1 MKKYC
6 FCAGGYI
13 KKLYSC
19 KIFKLMR
26 NTLLLVFITVLQ
38 VYANDTYSQNTK
50 LTLNLNNVTVANV
63 LEEIQNNSEFY
74 FLFNAKLIDVKREV
88 SISMKDKKIPEILTS
103 LFSGTG
109 VNYLVYDRQI
119 ILTPD
124 DVTSLSV
131 ALQQLKITGTVTG
144 KDGAPLTGVNVV
156 VTGTTQGTITDI
168 YGKYSI
174 EVPQGAKSLTF
185 SFIGMVPQEITIG
198 TLTQIDVAMV
208 ESAIGLDEVVVVGYG
223 TQSKR
228 EISGSVVNVDVKD
241 FNKGVTRNAADLLVG
256 KVSGLVITSGSG
268 DVTQESTIRL
278 RGMSSLTGG
287 SEPFVV
293 VDGLPGMTLSSI
305 APQDIESITVLKDA
319 SAAAIY
325 GSRSASGVILITT
338 KKGKKGKP
346 VVEYEGYTA
355 VDNVSNIPD
364 VLTAAEWRDYTQKNN
379 INTEGIDRGANTNWF
394 KEIMRTGIT
403 QNHSLSLSGGD
414 KNSNYRGSIS
424 YLNKQG
430 VVKDNYM
437 ERYNAR
443 MTFSQKALQ
452 EKLNLTF
459 TGAITENNY
468 SPTDT
473 RNFILAYNM
482 IPVVPVKNEDGTW
495 FDSMEYDQGNPLRN
509 ITYNRHLNKNSL
521 YYGNIKADFEI
532 VNGFVAGLNLFKQR
546 TSNDY
551 GEFNDSQTERGRNDG
566 GNARRESWTA
576 DKELLEATLNYKR
589 IFGVHNLN
597 LLGGYSYEDNYYQNM
612 GASNRQFTTN
622 LLEYNDLGS
631 GENLRPSDV
640 WSGANMYKLISFFG
654 RINYMLNDKYIF
666 MASFR
671 RDGSSKFGI
680 NHKWANFPSV
690 SIAWRL
696 KEESF
701 LKDVIF
707 LDDLKLRGSYGVSG
721 NQDNI
726 APYQSLT
733 LYGASGQY
741 YDNGKWFQSYKISQ
755 NANSNLKWEQ
765 TAMFNIGFDYS
776 LFENRVNGTIDYYD
790 KNTTDL
796 LYTYDVPIPPYFIP
810 TMIANVGTMSNKG
823 IEVMINADVIRKDN
837 FRWNVSFNLAHNKNK
852 ITKLS
857 NDAFQTTSI
866 KTGDIFIRGGSVNTT
881 SIIEEGK
888 AVGTFYGWLCTG
900 LDKTGKYI
908 MDDMIDG
915 KPGLTVEDR
924 TYIGCAQ
931 PKLTYGFSN
940 TITYKKW
947 DINFFLRGVYGNDL
961 LNYSRM
967 AYATTQWLPG
977 ANVLKEALTIGLN
990 ENPKMNSFY
999 IEKGS
1004 FLRLDN
1010 ATIAYNFN
1018 TKGSWG
1024 IEKFRVYFTGQNLFT
1039 ITKYKGLDPEVD
1051 MSGLAP
1057 GVEGRDYYPKS
1068 TTFLLG
1074 VSLAF

>member
-1 MKKYC
+1 M
-6 FCAGGYI
+6 
-13 KKLYSC
+13 L
-19 KIFKLMR
+19 FKLWKIMR
-26 NTLLLVFITVLQ
+26 LSVFFLLLFVAQTYATV
-38 VYANDTYSQNTK
+38 TYSQETR
-50 LTLNLNNVTVANV
+50 LTFKMQGAKVIDILNKIEN
-63 LEEIQNNSEFY
+63 ESQFY
-74 FLFNAKLIDVKREV
+74 FLFNQKMVDVERQV
-88 SISMKDKKIPEILTS
+88 SIEVKNESIDKILNQIFENTN
-103 LFSGTG
+103 
-109 VNYLVYDRQI
+109 VNYLVKDRQI
-119 ILTPD
+119 VLTTANSESNVSEQQKSVSGK
-124 DVTSLSV
+124 VTDSTGGSLPGVSV
-131 ALQQLKITGTVTG
+131 VVKGTT
-144 KDGAPLTGVNVV
+144 TGV
-156 VTGTTQGTITDI
+156 ITDMD
-168 YGKYSI
+168 GKYSLPQ
-174 EVPQGAKSLTF
+174 VPENAIVQF
-185 SFIGMVPQEITIG
+185 SFVGMKTQEIAVGNKTI
-198 TLTQIDVAMV
+198 IDVILDEETV
-208 ESAIGLDEVVVVGYG
+208 RIDEVVAVGYG
-223 TQSKR
+223 TRSKR
-228 EISGSVVNVDVKD
+228 EISGSVVNVGVKD
-241 FNKGVTRNAADLLVG
+241 FNKGVTRDAADLLVG
-256 KVSGLVITSGSG
+256 KVPGLVITSGSG

-293 VDGLPGMTLSSI
+293 VDGIPGMTLSSI

-338 KKGKKGKP
+338 KKGKKDKP
-346 VVEYEGYTA
+346 VVEYEGYAA

-364 VLTAAEWRDYTQKNN
+364 VLDAAAWRDYTQKNN
-379 INTEGIDRGANTNWF
+379 INTVGIDKGANTNWF

-403 QNHSLSLSGGD
+403 QNHSLSLSGGG

-443 MTFSQKALQ
+443 MTFTQKALQ

-473 RNFILAYNM
+473 RNFVLAYNM

-521 YYGNIKADFEI
+521 YYGNIKADFDI
-532 VNGFVAGLNLFKQR
+532 FNGFVAGVNLLKQR
-546 TSNDY
+546 ASNDY
-551 GEFNDSQTERGRNDG
+551 GVFNDSQTERGRIEG
-566 GNARRESWTA
+566 GNARRESWTT
-576 DKELLEATLNYKR
+576 DKKLLEATLNYKK

-597 LLGGYSYEDNYYQNM
+597 LLGGYSYEDNSYQNL

-640 WSGANMYKLISFFG
+640 WSGANMYKLISFLG
-654 RINYMLNDKYIF
+654 RVNYMLNDKYIF

-671 RDGSSKFGI
+671 RDGSSKFGV
-680 NHKWANFPSV
+680 NNKWANFPSI

-701 LKDVIF
+701 LKDINF
-707 LDDLKLRGSYGVSG
+707 IDDLKLRGAYGVSG

-755 NANSNLKWEQ
+755 NANEDLKWEQ

-776 LFENRVNGTIDYYD
+776 LFKNRVSGTIDYYD

-796 LYTYDVPIPPYFIP
+796 LYMYNVPIPPFFIP
-810 TMIANVGTMSNKG
+810 TMIANVGAMSNKG
-823 IEVMINADVIRKDN
+823 IEVLINADIIRKDN
-837 FRWNVSFNLAHNKNK
+837 FRWNVSLNLAHNNNI

-857 NDAFQTTSI
+857 NDVYQTSSI
-866 KTGDIFIRGGSVNTT
+866 KVGEGGVRGGSSNTT

-888 AVGTFYGWLCTG
+888 SVGTFYGWICKG
-900 LDKTGKYI
+900 LDETGKYI

-915 KPGLTVEDR
+915 IPGLTENDR
-924 TYIGCAQ
+924 TYIGSAQ
-931 PKLTYGFSN
+931 PKLTYGISN

-977 ANVLKEALTIGLN
+977 ANVLKDALTLGLT
-990 ENPKMNSFY
+990 ENPKFSSLY

-1010 ATIAYNFN
+1010 ASIGYNFN
-1018 TKGSWG
+1018 TKGLWG
-1024 IEKFRVYFTGQNLFT
+1024 IEKLKVYFTGQNLFI
-1039 ITKYKGLDPEVD
+1039 ITKYKGIDPEVD

-1057 GVEGRDYYPKS
+1057 GVEGREYYPKS
-1068 TTFLLG
+1068 KTFTLG
-1074 VSLAF
+1074 VSTSF